1 MNKIYKISLILLSL
15 VSISSCSRY
24 RVSSDGVSQNPNE
37 SNNENKIDEN
47 KNDSQDKVN
56 IIEGEYD
63 DLIKDGIGDLYPC
76 QYVNSYIESSV
87 DYVSYSSGSSLSS
100 LIIQSGGINVLD
112 SLFNVDINNVTS
124 SLLKNLDVSIMIK
137 IVNKNILG
145 DRISSLNNAKNIKNN
160 ILNRENWNNL
170 NFIKTQNV
178 LLMSEE
184 LLESSKGRLYFK
196 LIAASYMY
204 PALFKNLD
212 IEKANKDLLENKGI
226 YYFY

>member
-15 VSISSCSRY
+15 ISISSCSRY
-24 RVSSDGVSQNPNE
+24 RVSSEGVSQNQNE

-76 QYVNSYIESSV
+76 QFVNAYIESSV

-100 LIIQSGGINVLD
+100 LIIQSGGVNVLD

-137 IVNKNILG
+137 IVNNNILG
-145 DRISSLNNAKNIKNN
+145 NGVSSLNNAKNIKNS

-184 LLESSKGRLYFK
+184 LLETSKGRLYFK
-196 LIAASYMY
+196 LIAASFMY

-212 IEKANKDLLENKGI
+212 IEKANNDLLENKGI

>member
-15 VSISSCSRY
+15 ISISSCSRY
-24 RVSSDGVSQNPNE
+24 RVSSEGVSQNQNE

-76 QYVNSYIESSV
+76 QFVNAYIESSV

-100 LIIQSGGINVLD
+100 LIIQSGGVNVLD

-145 DRISSLNNAKNIKNN
+145 DGISSLNNAKNIKNS

-184 LLESSKGRLYFK
+184 LLDSSKGRLYFK
-196 LIAASYMY
+196 LIAASFMY

-212 IEKANKDLLENKGI
+212 IEKANNDLLENKGI

>member
-1 MNKIYKISLILLSL
+1 MNKIYKITLILLSL
-15 VSISSCSRY
+15 ISISSCSRY
-24 RVSSDGVSQNPNE
+24 RVNNEVISTNKNE

-47 KNDSQDKVN
+47 KNENNDKVN

-63 DLIKDGIGDLYPC
+63 DIIKDGIGDLYPC
-76 QYVNSYIESSV
+76 QFVNTYIESNT
-87 DYVSYSSGSSLSS
+87 DYVSYSSGSSVSS
-100 LIIQSGGINVLD
+100 LIIQSGGVNVLD
-112 SLFNVDINNVTS
+112 SLFNVDYNHITS
-124 SLLKNLDVSIMIK
+124 SLLKNLDVSLMIK
-137 IVNKNILG
+137 IVSRNILG
-145 DRISSLNNAKNIKNN
+145 EGITSLNESKSIKNN
-160 ILNRENWNNL
+160 ILNRSDWSNL

-196 LIAASYMY
+196 LIAASFMY
-204 PALFKNLD
+204 PSLFKNLD

>member
-24 RVSSDGVSQNPNE
+24 RVSSEGVSQNQNE

-76 QYVNSYIESSV
+76 QFINAYIESSV

-100 LIIQSGGINVLD
+100 LIIQSGGVNVLD

-137 IVNKNILG
+137 IVNNNILG
-145 DRISSLNNAKNIKNN
+145 NGVSSLNNAKNIKNS

-170 NFIKTQNV
+170 NFIKTQNI

-184 LLESSKGRLYFK
+184 LLETSKGRLYFK
-196 LIAASYMY
+196 LIAASFMY

-212 IEKANKDLLENKGI
+212 IEKANNDLLENKGI

>member
-24 RVSSDGVSQNPNE
+24 RVSSEGVSQNQNE

-76 QYVNSYIESSV
+76 QFVNAYIESSV

-100 LIIQSGGINVLD
+100 LIIQSGGVNVLD

-145 DRISSLNNAKNIKNN
+145 DSISSLNNAKNIKNS

-184 LLESSKGRLYFK
+184 LLDSSKGRLYFK
-196 LIAASYMY
+196 LIAASFMY

-212 IEKANKDLLENKGI
+212 IEKANNDLLENKGI

>member
-24 RVSSDGVSQNPNE
+24 RVSSEGVSQNQNE

-76 QYVNSYIESSV
+76 QFVNAYIESSV

-100 LIIQSGGINVLD
+100 LIIQSGGVNVLD

-137 IVNKNILG
+137 IVSKNILG
-145 DRISSLNNAKNIKNN
+145 NGVTTLNNAKNIKNS

-184 LLESSKGRLYFK
+184 LLETSKGRLYFK
-196 LIAASYMY
+196 LIAASFMY

-212 IEKANKDLLENKGI
+212 IEKANNDLLENKGI

>member
-24 RVSSDGVSQNPNE
+24 RVSSEGVSQNQNE

-76 QYVNSYIESSV
+76 QFVNAYIESSV

-100 LIIQSGGINVLD
+100 LIIQSGGVNVLD
-112 SLFNVDINNVTS
+112 SLFNIDINNVTS

-145 DRISSLNNAKNIKNN
+145 DSISSLNNAKNIKNS

-184 LLESSKGRLYFK
+184 LLETSKGRLYFK
-196 LIAASYMY
+196 LVAASFMY

-212 IEKANKDLLENKGI
+212 IEKANNDLLENKGI

>member
-24 RVSSDGVSQNPNE
+24 RVSSEGVSQNQNE

-76 QYVNSYIESSV
+76 QFVNAYIESSV

-100 LIIQSGGINVLD
+100 LIIQSGGVNVLD

-124 SLLKNLDVSIMIK
+124 SLLKNLNVSIMIK
-137 IVNKNILG
+137 IVNNNILG
-145 DRISSLNNAKNIKNN
+145 NGVTSLNNAKNIKNS

-178 LLMSEE
+178 LLLSEE
-184 LLESSKGRLYFK
+184 LLDSSKGRLYFK
-196 LIAASYMY
+196 LIAASFMY

-212 IEKANKDLLENKGI
+212 IEKANNDLLENKGI

>member
-24 RVSSDGVSQNPNE
+24 RVSIEGVSQNQNE

-76 QYVNSYIESSV
+76 QFVNAYIESSV

-100 LIIQSGGINVLD
+100 LIIQSGGVNVLD

-137 IVNKNILG
+137 IVSKNILG
-145 DRISSLNNAKNIKNN
+145 NGVSSLNNAKNIKNS
-160 ILNRENWNNL
+160 ILNRENWSNL

-184 LLESSKGRLYFK
+184 LLETSKGRLYFK
-196 LIAASYMY
+196 LVAASFMY

-212 IEKANKDLLENKGI
+212 IEKANNDLLENKGI

>member
-24 RVSSDGVSQNPNE
+24 RVSSEGVSQNQNE

-76 QYVNSYIESSV
+76 QFVNAYIESSV

-100 LIIQSGGINVLD
+100 LIIQSGGVNVLD

-145 DRISSLNNAKNIKNN
+145 NGVTSLNNAKNIKNS

-178 LLMSEE
+178 LLLSEE
-184 LLESSKGRLYFK
+184 LLDSSKGRLYFK
-196 LIAASYMY
+196 LIAASFMY

-212 IEKANKDLLENKGI
+212 IEKANNDLLENKGI

>member
-15 VSISSCSRY
+15 ISFSSCSRY
-24 RVSSDGVSQNPNE
+24 RVSSEGVSQNQNE

-76 QYVNSYIESSV
+76 QFVNAYIESSV

-100 LIIQSGGINVLD
+100 LIIQSGGVNVLD

-145 DRISSLNNAKNIKNN
+145 NGVSSLNNAKNIKNS

-170 NFIKTQNV
+170 NFIKTQNI

-184 LLESSKGRLYFK
+184 LLETSKGRLYFK
-196 LIAASYMY
+196 LIAASFMY

-212 IEKANKDLLENKGI
+212 IEKANNDLLENKGI

>member
-15 VSISSCSRY
+15 ISFSSCSRY
-24 RVSSDGVSQNPNE
+24 RVSSEGVSQNQNE

-76 QYVNSYIESSV
+76 QFVNAYIESSV

-100 LIIQSGGINVLD
+100 LIIQSGGVNVLD

-145 DRISSLNNAKNIKNN
+145 DSISSLNNAKNIKNS

-184 LLESSKGRLYFK
+184 LLDSSKGRLYFK
-196 LIAASYMY
+196 LIAASFMY

-212 IEKANKDLLENKGI
+212 IEKANNDLLENKGI

>member
-1 MNKIYKISLILLSL
+1 MNKIHKISLILLSL

-24 RVSSDGVSQNPNE
+24 RVSSEGVSQNQNE

-76 QYVNSYIESSV
+76 QFVNAYIESSV

-100 LIIQSGGINVLD
+100 LIIQSGGVNVLD
-112 SLFNVDINNVTS
+112 SLFNADINNVTS

-145 DRISSLNNAKNIKNN
+145 DSISSLNNAKNIKNS

-178 LLMSEE
+178 LLLSEE
-184 LLESSKGRLYFK
+184 LLDSSKGRLYFK
-196 LIAASYMY
+196 LIAASFMY

-212 IEKANKDLLENKGI
+212 IEKANNDLLENKGI

>member
-24 RVSSDGVSQNPNE
+24 RVSNEGVSQNQNE

-76 QYVNSYIESSV
+76 QFVNAYIESSV

-100 LIIQSGGINVLD
+100 LIIQSGGVNVLD

-145 DRISSLNNAKNIKNN
+145 DSISSLNNAKNIKNS

-170 NFIKTQNV
+170 NFIKTQNI

-196 LIAASYMY
+196 LIVASFMY

-212 IEKANKDLLENKGI
+212 IEKANNDLLENKGI

>member
-24 RVSSDGVSQNPNE
+24 RVSSEGVSQNQNE

-76 QYVNSYIESSV
+76 QFVNAYIESSV

-100 LIIQSGGINVLD
+100 LIIQSGGVNVLD

-145 DRISSLNNAKNIKNN
+145 DSISSLNNAKNIKNS

-178 LLMSEE
+178 LLLSEE
-184 LLESSKGRLYFK
+184 LLDSSKGRLYFK
-196 LIAASYMY
+196 LIAASFMY

-212 IEKANKDLLENKGI
+212 IEKANNDLLENKGI

>member
-24 RVSSDGVSQNPNE
+24 RVSSEGVSQNQNE

-76 QYVNSYIESSV
+76 QFVNAYIESSV

-100 LIIQSGGINVLD
+100 LIIQSGGVNVLD

-145 DRISSLNNAKNIKNN
+145 DSISSLNNAKNIKNS

-184 LLESSKGRLYFK
+184 LLDSSKGRLYFK
-196 LIAASYMY
+196 LIAASFMY

-212 IEKANKDLLENKGI
+212 IEKVNNDLLENKGI

>member
-24 RVSSDGVSQNPNE
+24 RVSSEGVSQNQNE

-76 QYVNSYIESSV
+76 QFVNAYIESSV

-100 LIIQSGGINVLD
+100 LIIQSGGVNVLD

-145 DRISSLNNAKNIKNN
+145 DSISSLNNAKNIKNS

-184 LLESSKGRLYFK
+184 LLETSKGRLYFK
-196 LIAASYMY
+196 LIAASFMY

-212 IEKANKDLLENKGI
+212 IEKANNDLLENKGI

>member
-24 RVSSDGVSQNPNE
+24 RVSSEGVSQNQNE

-76 QYVNSYIESSV
+76 QFVNAYIESSV

-100 LIIQSGGINVLD
+100 LIIQSGGVNVLD

-145 DRISSLNNAKNIKNN
+145 DSVSSLNNAKNIKNS

-184 LLESSKGRLYFK
+184 LLDSSKGRLYFK
-196 LIAASYMY
+196 LIAASFMY

-212 IEKANKDLLENKGI
+212 IEKANNDLLENKGI

>member
-24 RVSSDGVSQNPNE
+24 RVSSEGVSQNQNE

-76 QYVNSYIESSV
+76 QFVNAYIESSV

-100 LIIQSGGINVLD
+100 LIIQSGGVNVLD

-145 DRISSLNNAKNIKNN
+145 DGVTSLNNAKNIKNS

-178 LLMSEE
+178 LLLSEE
-184 LLESSKGRLYFK
+184 LLDSSKGRLYFK
-196 LIAASYMY
+196 LIAASFMY

-212 IEKANKDLLENKGI
+212 IEKANNDLLENKGI